1 MDKQQISQKEKPKS
15 SRDRARAKAAARLKA
30 REGKSP
36 KREIDAE
43 LDRLESQ
50 ISELRVMFEQYFVDV
65 IPLPPEE
72 NRKAIVKEI
81 KRLLKSPFKTQATKF
96 RLRTLVTRYQT
107 YHTYWERVLK
117 QREEG
122 TYHRDLF
129 KADLREKI
137 IDEAKK
143 ENTNQSA
150 AEKSFKQLYSSYETA
165 LKKVGANTEN
175 LNFDTFKKSLI
186 KRAQQLK
193 KEKGVKG
200 LRYKIVVKDGKV
212 VVKASVKS

>member
-15 SRDRARAKAAARLKA
+15 SRDRARAKATERLKA

-43 LDRLESQ
+43 LDRLEKQ
-50 ISELRVMFEQYFVDV
+50 IAELRVMFEQYFVDV

-129 KADLREKI
+129 KADLRDKI
-137 IDEAKK
+137 IDETRR
-143 ENTNQSA
+143 EQSTQSA
-150 AEKSFKQLYSSYETA
+150 AEKSFHQLYNSYETA
-165 LKKVGANTEN
+165 LKKVGAKTEN
-175 LNFDTFKKSLI
+175 LNFETFKKSLI

-200 LRYKIVVKDGKV
+200 LRYKVVVRDGKV
-212 VVKASVKS
+212 VVKASVR

>member
-1 MDKQQISQKEKPKS
+1 M
-15 SRDRARAKAAARLKA
+15 
-30 REGKSP
+30 
-36 KREIDAE
+36 
-43 LDRLESQ
+43 
-50 ISELRVMFEQYFVDV
+50 
-65 IPLPPEE
+65 
-72 NRKAIVKEI
+72 
-81 KRLLKSPFKTQATKF
+81 
-96 RLRTLVTRYQT
+96 
-107 YHTYWERVLK
+107 LK

-143 ENTNQSA
+143 ENSNQSA
-150 AEKSFKQLYSSYETA
+150 AEKSFKQLFSSYETA

-193 KEKGVKG
+193 KDKGVKG

-212 VVKASVKS
+212 VVKASIKG

>member
-15 SRDRARAKAAARLKA
+15 QRERARAKAVERLKA
-30 REGKSP
+30 RDGKSP

-43 LDRLESQ
+43 LDRLEKQ
-50 ISELRVMFEQYFVDV
+50 ISELRVLFEQYFVDV
-65 IPLPPEE
+65 IPLPPEDS
-72 NRKAIVKEI
+72 RKAIVKEI

-117 QREEG
+117 QREDG
-122 TYHRDLF
+122 TYRRDVF
-129 KADLREKI
+129 KADLREKVQ
-137 IDEAKK
+137 DESKK
-143 ENTNQSA
+143 EQTTQNA
-150 AEKSFKQLYSSYETA
+150 AENSFRQLFSSYENA
-165 LKKVGANTEN
+165 LKKAGAKTEN
-175 LNFDTFKKSLI
+175 LNFDSFKKSLI

-200 LRYKIVVKDGKV
+200 LRYKVVVKDGKV
-212 VVKASVKS
+212 VVKASVRS